1 MAVSPLAVPSA
12 GARMGLRPPQ
22 RPDRH
27 PRSSP
32 DRRMT
37 RHNDSRAATPR
48 RRWSPQVTTGL
59 VLAALAIVFVVENTQ
74 LVGIR
79 LFIPVVTMPLWT
91 ALAAV
96 LFIGV
101 VIGFLVRRSRR

>member
-1 MAVSPLAVPSA
+1 M
-12 GARMGLRPPQ
+12 
-22 RPDRH
+22 
-27 PRSSP
+27 
-32 DRRMT
+32 
-37 RHNDSRAATPR
+37 
-48 RRWSPQVTTGL
+48 TTGL
-59 VLAALAIVFVVENTQ
+59 VLAGLSIVFVVENTD

-101 VIGFLVRRSRR
+101 LIGLLVGRPRR

>member
-1 MAVSPLAVPSA
+1 
-12 GARMGLRPPQ
+12 
-22 RPDRH
+22 
-27 PRSSP
+27 
-32 DRRMT
+32 MT
-37 RHNDSRAATPR
+37 RHSDSRAPTPR
-48 RRWSPQVTTGL
+48 RLWSPRVTTGL
-59 VLAALAIVFVVENTQ
+59 VLAGLSIVFVVENTD

-101 VIGFLVRRSRR
+101 LIGLLVGRPRR